1 MNTTGAGTADTP
13 DRNALT
19 GEPAGHDHDS
29 GAQYGGAVLASDAD
43 DSREPDVK
51 EPDDGDDPDGGRRER
66 RDPDGGRRERR
77 DPDAMPRWVPHA
89 IALFFVGVVA
99 FYVSRWLVAELHSL
113 LITLLVSLF
122 LSFAIEP
129 AVNHLAAKGWRRGTA
144 TWVVF
149 LAITVVSLAFIVA
162 IATVLVRQLTNFVE
176 SAPDYAEQVED
187 WVNERFDAD
196 VDTDE
201 LVDRLTEAEGPL
213 RDAGGQ
219 VAANAIGFS
228 LGVIGGVFQV
238 FTVALF
244 TWYLVADGPR
254 LRRTILSA
262 LPSRRQDQVLRTWE
276 LAIEKT
282 GGYIYSRALLAAV
295 SAVTSWIFL
304 SILAVPYPVALAL
317 WVGVVSQFVPVIGTY
332 LAGALAVLVAL
343 LNNPVDGAIVL
354 GLIVAY
360 QQVENYFLAPRIT
373 ARTMELHP
381 AVAFGTVIT
390 GAALLGPIGAVLALP
405 AAAILQAFGSTLI
418 ERHDVPETT
427 LTTDPVV
434 RRPWWARL
442 VRSIR
447 SPSPREDPSPEG

>member
-1 MNTTGAGTADTP
+1 VEPPPDTP
-13 DRNALT
+13 DRDARDRDPGGGDAGGDRT
-19 GEPAGHDHDS
+19 DVAAERDASADASVSTSVSVPASAPDGLGAGGS
-29 GAQYGGAVLASDAD
+29 GT
-43 DSREPDVK
+43 PDVVT
-51 EPDDGDDPDGGRRER
+51 
-66 RDPDGGRRERR
+66 RDR
-77 DPDAMPRWVPHA
+77 DAMPRWVPHA
-89 IALFFVGVVA
+89 IALFFAGVAA
-99 FYVSRWLVAELHSL
+99 FFVSRWLVAELSSL
-113 LITLLVSLF
+113 LMTLLVSLF

-129 AVNHLAAKGWRRGTA
+129 AVNHLASRGWRRGTA

-149 LAITVVSLAFIVA
+149 LTITIVSLAFVVA

-176 SAPDYAEQVED
+176 SAPEYAEQVED
-187 WVNERFDAD
+187 WANERFDTD
-196 VDTDE
+196 IDTDE

-213 RDAGGQ
+213 RDVGGQ

-262 LPSRRQDQVLRTWE
+262 LPSHRQEQVLHTWE

-282 GGYIYSRALLAAV
+282 GGYIYSRALLAAI
-295 SAVTSWIFL
+295 SAVTSWVFL
-304 SILAVPYPVALAL
+304 SVLGVPYPVPLAL
-317 WVGVVSQFVPVIGTY
+317 WVGVVSQFVPVVGTY

-343 LNNPVDGAIVL
+343 LNDPVDGAITL

-427 LTTDPVV
+427 LTIDPVV
-434 RRPWWARL
+434 RRPWWSRL
-442 VRSIR
+442 ALAVCTRGASQAEA
-447 SPSPREDPSPEG
+447 SDEEEQPATG